1 MSGMTPFT
9 IRSARPDDASALV
22 TLRTLVYPFLVRSE
36 ESMRRLIGE
45 RLPSEQWAGF
55 VAEVDGQL
63 VGWVAAL
70 RDPRSDDRDFGQI
83 SQCHVH
89 PGYRGRGIGTA
100 LLAEATGHLRS
111 IGVRRAAAR
120 IDPAAVGF
128 AERRGFPATSRVM
141 RYSARDLVELPEVPE
156 CPPGIEVR
164 PVRDVPEKALF
175 EAELAATGDVPE
187 EVPSGASSYDT
198 WRYEVWDE
206 PGLDRDASTVA
217 MAGDRVVAF
226 TLFMRDGRRLWS
238 DMTATAPEFRGQGLA
253 YLVKT
258 AALRRA
264 AAGGATIAYA
274 SNAGENAPMLAVNRR
289 LGYRPIATQVS
300 CMTVL

>member
-1 MSGMTPFT
+1 MTPFT
-9 IRSARPDDASALV
+9 IRPARPGDAAALV
-22 TLRTLVYPFLVRSE
+22 ALRELVYPFLVRSE
-36 ESMRRLIGE
+36 ESMRRLIAE
-45 RLPSEQWAGF
+45 RPPSEQWAGF
-55 VAEVDGQL
+55 AAEADGRL

-70 RDPRSDDRDFGQI
+70 RDPRSEDRDFGRI
-83 SQCHVH
+83 SQCHVD
-89 PGYRGRGIGTA
+89 PAYRGRGIGTA
-100 LLAEATGHLRS
+100 MLAEAVAHLRS

-128 AERRGFPATSRVM
+128 AERRGFTATSRVM

-156 CPPGIEVR
+156 RPPGIELR

-175 EAELAATGDVPE
+175 EAETAATGDVPE

-198 WRYEVWDE
+198 WRYEIWDE

-217 MAGDRVVAF
+217 TAGDRVVAF
-226 TLFMRDGRRLWS
+226 TLLMRDGDRVWS
-238 DMTATAPEFRGQGLA
+238 DMTATVPEFRGQGLA

-258 AALRRA
+258 AGLRRA
-264 AAGGATIAYA
+264 AADGATVAYA
-274 SNAGENAPMLAVNRR
+274 SNAGENAPMLAVNMR